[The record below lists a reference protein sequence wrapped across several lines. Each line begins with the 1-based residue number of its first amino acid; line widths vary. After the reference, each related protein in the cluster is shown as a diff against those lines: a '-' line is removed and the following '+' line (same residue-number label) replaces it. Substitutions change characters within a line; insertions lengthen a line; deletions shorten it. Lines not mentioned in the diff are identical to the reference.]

1 MRPILTTTLAFVAGM
16 IPLVASSG
24 TGTNRAIGSVIL
36 GGQLMSLVLTL
47 IGTPVAYSIFDDLSQ
62 ARIFSRVRNR
72 FSRNRGAEDT
82 RGIHPAPVV
91 D

>member
-1 MRPILTTTLAFVAGM
+1 MTTLAFTAGM

-24 TGTNRAIGSVIL
+24 TGAGTNRAIGSVIL

-47 IGTPVAYSIFDDLSQ
+47 VGTPVAYSLFDDLAG
-62 ARIFSRVRNR
+62 ARIFSRVRGW
-72 FSRNRGAEDT
+72 FSRKPRVVGE
-82 RGIHPAPVV
+82 PAPAA

>member
-1 MRPILTTTLAFVAGM
+1 MTTLAFVAGM

-24 TGTNRAIGSVIL
+24 TGAGTNRAIGSVIL

-47 IGTPVAYSIFDDLSQ
+47 IGTPVSYSIFDDWANAHL
-62 ARIFSRVRNR
+62 ISRVRNR
-72 FSRNRGAEDT
+72 FSRRRGTEEPV
-82 RGIHPAPVV
+82 GIHPAPVA